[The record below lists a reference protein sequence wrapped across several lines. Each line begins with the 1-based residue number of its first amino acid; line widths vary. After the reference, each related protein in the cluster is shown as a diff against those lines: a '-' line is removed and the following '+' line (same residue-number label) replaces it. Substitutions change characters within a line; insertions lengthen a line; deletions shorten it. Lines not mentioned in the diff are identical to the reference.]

1 MPSLR
6 WEPHAITSRGPMPP
20 TDGGAGS
27 APTEVPP
34 ASVASVACPPPGSG
48 KAHDQPA
55 FVRCGMAMDSGGKRQ
70 QWDDRSR
77 PCLSK
82 S

>member
-34 ASVASVACPPPGSG
+34 ASVASVACPPQAVARRMTSRRLSAVAWPWIVGENGNSG
-48 KAHDQPA
+48 TTGAGH
-55 FVRCGMAMDSGGKRQ
+55 V
-70 QWDDRSR
+70 
-77 PCLSK
+77 
-82 S
+82 